1 MAIMQPIMRLV
12 YTSTWCSMYWI
23 NATLVKHP
31 DVFTLIQFCVCA
43 RANGCSCL
51 NLSSKTRML
60 LCLSDGLY

>member
-1 MAIMQPIMRLV
+1 MRLV

-43 RANGCSCL
+43 REWLFLFEPQQQDTDAIVF
-51 NLSSKTRML
+51 K
-60 LCLSDGLY
+60 